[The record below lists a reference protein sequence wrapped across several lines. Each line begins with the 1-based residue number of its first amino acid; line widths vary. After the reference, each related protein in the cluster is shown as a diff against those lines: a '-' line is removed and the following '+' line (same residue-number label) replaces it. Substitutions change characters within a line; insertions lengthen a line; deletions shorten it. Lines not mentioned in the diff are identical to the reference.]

1 MHALTNFQNCSMGN
15 TVTVPSSSWIQNREK
30 AFQNASFE
38 LLPTKIDED
47 NVVSFRRK
55 EEPSSV
61 DYRTHLVSSRQSK
74 VFHMTVTA
82 LVILIVLFSLTTAII
97 GSIATSAL
105 MKNQFISREE
115 LKLLME
121 ESHIYYT
128 NMEELHN
135 DTLRVLRNEISA
147 LQEQVD
153 GIHTSL
159 ADLEGQRLESQ
170 IDLFTLQ
177 KHQCA
182 VDDLNSKLNSIQRN
196 VSEIRLLINTL
207 TKCSAWRYL
216 CIICSSD
223 YICYSHKHYN

>member
-1 MHALTNFQNCSMGN
+1 MHALTNFNNCSMGN

-61 DYRTHLVSSRQSK
+61 DYHTHLVSSRQSK

-135 DTLRVLRNEISA
+135 DTLRVLRSEISA

-182 VDDLNSKLNSIQRN
+182 VDDLNSKLSSIQR
-196 VSEIRLLINTL
+196 EIWQLINTI
-207 TKCSAWRYL
+207 TKCSVWRCL
-216 CIICSSD
+216 RKICSSD
-223 YICYSHKHYN
+223 HISYSH